1 MHYYE
6 VLNPPECRED
16 IFDIL
21 LSLGWYPMGQT
32 IFTTSHLFREDDSI
46 PAEVFWLRYHI
57 PSLAEKTSHRRIR
70 KKNSCFEIELA
81 DPFVHSEELNDLYGK
96 YLSSVN
102 FDGYESVENATYR
115 ECEPNIYRSKAFL
128 VRRHGKLVSC
138 GIFHQGALS
147 VASVL
152 HFYDP
157 EYRKFSP
164 GKFLILKTLD
174 YCRTEGLE
182 WYYPG
187 YVIRGNPKM
196 DYKLFLGEDKAQYY
210 LPEPNPLSGT
220 WLPFRSEL
228 LSDK

>member
-6 VLNPPECRED
+6 VLKPTECTGD

-32 IFTTSHLFREDDSI
+32 IFTTSHLFREEDTP
-46 PAEVFWLRYHI
+46 PARVHWLRY
-57 PSLAEKTSHRRIR
+57 PVSSLADKISHRRIR
-70 KKNSCFEIELA
+70 KKNNSFTIELA
-81 DPFVHSEELNDLYGK
+81 DPFIHRVELNELYEK
-96 YLSSVN
+96 YIAAVE
-102 FDGYESVENATYR
+102 FDGYKSVEKATYR
-115 ECEPNIYRSKAFL
+115 SDETNIYRSKAIL
-128 VRRHGKLVSC
+128 VRDGDRLISC
-138 GIFHQGALS
+138 GIFHQGAVS

-157 EYRKFSP
+157 DYRKYSP
-164 GKFLILKTLD
+164 GKYLILKTLD
-174 YCRTEGLE
+174 YCRKEGLE

-196 DYKLFLGEDKAQYY
+196 DYKLFLGQDKAQYY

-220 WLPFRSEL
+220 WLPFSSDL
-228 LSDK
+228 LTL